1 MEELKFL
8 IKAKY
13 GSIAKLAEKTG
24 LSVDTIN
31 RRLRDGD
38 WRLSEV
44 DALIEALDIPPRM
57 IYVYFFENRLENKSS
72 QETA

>member
-72 QETA
+72 KETA